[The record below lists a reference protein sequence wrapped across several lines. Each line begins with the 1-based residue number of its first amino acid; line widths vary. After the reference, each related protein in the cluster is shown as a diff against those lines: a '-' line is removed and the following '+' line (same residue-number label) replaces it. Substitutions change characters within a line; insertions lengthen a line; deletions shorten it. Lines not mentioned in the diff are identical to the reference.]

1 MFKILGNLLHTVVT
15 VVIPNTDPTW
25 GRTMLILEEIKEI
38 ILSDFLVI
46 LTFDIVTL
54 MH

>member
-1 MFKILGNLLHTVVT
+1 MFQILGNLLHSVVT
-15 VVIPNTDPTW
+15 VVIPITDPTR
-25 GRTMLILEEIKEI
+25 GRAMLISEEIIEI

-46 LTFDIVTL
+46 LIFDIVTP